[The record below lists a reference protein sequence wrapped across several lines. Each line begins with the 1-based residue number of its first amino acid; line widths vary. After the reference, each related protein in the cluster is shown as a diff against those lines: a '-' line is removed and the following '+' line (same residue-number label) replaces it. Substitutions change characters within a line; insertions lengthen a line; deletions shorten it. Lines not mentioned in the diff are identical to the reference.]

1 MMHVSKT
8 RACVLP
14 KNSHLCSIEHGEAFW
29 RTRVFC
35 TTTAAADSKMIK
47 TGFYE
52 FMSAPKNMNK
62 TFAAQAI
69 IILESVH
76 MLKTKKKWTHNTL
89 KKVRSIFLM
98 ARSKVFYAFSVWW
111 ISMFFPLRA
120 VKRMNC
126 FVTFCVMFR
135 FAFHFINWPF
145 RSLPV
150 VQLFFL
156 GVQCALLS
164 QTEKFD
170 LDNTLHLLHC
180 Q

>member
-89 KKVRSIFLM
+89 KKSQIYIFNGPKQGFLCIFCM
-98 ARSKVFYAFSVWW
+98 MDFHVFSPQGCQTNELLCDILCHVQ
-111 ISMFFPLRA
+111 ICFP
-120 VKRMNC
+120 
-126 FVTFCVMFR
+126 
-135 FAFHFINWPF
+135 FH
-145 RSLPV
+145 
-150 VQLFFL
+150 
-156 GVQCALLS
+156 
-164 QTEKFD
+164 
-170 LDNTLHLLHC
+170 
-180 Q
+180 